1 MIDLTIFNEDNSK
14 KLKFAHKIV
23 AQKIPAL

>member
-1 MIDLTIFNEDNSK
+1 MVDLTIFNEDNSK
-14 KLKFAHKIV
+14 KLTFAHKIV